1 MTPELSEWYLR
12 LLGHLTH
19 HQCSDP
25 KFYCG
30 NSCLC
35 ILKFLFLGDCKFV
48 SQGLRLKR
56 SKLFMN
62 TTAMDVWELD
72 GIRIE
77 ICNTMFDCRFLAPFL
92 SLSSICDA
100 ALNVF
105 IILDVNKN
113 MYADDP
119 TSLLPCLNPHY
130 LLLAHTE
137 RRLGSYVL
145 FTQGYSSKKAS
156 HEKDPPQHHHFTS
169 LYILVMHGVFLGVR
183 GL

>member
-1 MTPELSEWYLR
+1 MTPELSEWCLR
-12 LLGHLTH
+12 LLGHLIH

-30 NSCLC
+30 NPCLC
-35 ILKFLFLGDCKFV
+35 ILKFLLLGDCKFV

-56 SKLFMN
+56 SID
-62 TTAMDVWELD
+62 TTAMDAWELD
-72 GIRIE
+72 GIKIE
-77 ICNTMFDCRFLAPFL
+77 ICNTMFDCRFLAPSLF
-92 SLSSICDA
+92 LSSICDA
-100 ALNVF
+100 ALNVS
-105 IILDVNKN
+105 ITLDHYKN
-113 MYADDP
+113 IYDDDP

-130 LLLAHTE
+130 LFLAHTE
-137 RRLGSYVL
+137 RRLGFCMS

-183 GL
+183 DL